1 LIEQKNASDEYNFG
15 KSKEEEIYEII
26 LDGNNTYYA
35 DGYVAH
41 NK

>member
-1 LIEQKNASDEYNFG
+1 MAINITDIKDYSDEFELPLYNFR
-15 KSKEEEIYEII
+15 

-35 DGYVAH
+35 DGYLVH